1 MVCVQ
6 RPYKARRYTKL
17 ISACSRHNTHFSL
30 SHSNSVVFN
39 VNALLFKHNANG
51 RFSHVVKCKKQT
63 NTTRVYKRL
72 IHIQCVR
79 PKKGMGERERGE
91 GKVVG
96 KGGRSR
102 RRTWRGISKPF
113 SLKTVLFYLHELNT
127 QQSRL
132 ITRKYTRTPAGYGEE
147 GRGE

>member
-1 MVCVQ
+1 ME
-6 RPYKARRYTKL
+6 YE
-17 ISACSRHNTHFSL
+17 
-30 SHSNSVVFN
+30 
-39 VNALLFKHNANG
+39 
-51 RFSHVVKCKKQT
+51 KQT
-63 NTTRVYKRL
+63 NTTLVYKRL
-72 IHIQCVR
+72 IHIQCVK
-79 PKKGMGERERGE
+79 PKKGIGERERGE

-132 ITRKYTRTPAGYGEE
+132 ITRKYTRTPRAMGKKGEE
-147 GRGE
+147 KEDLLASRMEMQGCGCCHIWFDARP